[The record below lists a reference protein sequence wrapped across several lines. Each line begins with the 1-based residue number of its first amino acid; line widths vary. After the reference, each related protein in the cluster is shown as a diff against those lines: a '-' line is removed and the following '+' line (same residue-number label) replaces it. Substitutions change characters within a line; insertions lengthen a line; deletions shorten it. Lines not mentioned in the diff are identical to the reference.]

1 MGDDANDR
9 FGRYGSAGPDRL
21 NIADHAYL
29 HSSRRHRRHVRPPAN
44 WSVSLAITLIGSVAL
59 SAVAYFGTITPI
71 SLLAFCFIIGSGMA
85 LFGPAWQSSVNEQ
98 VSAQMLPAAIAL
110 NSISYNIARS
120 FGPAI
125 GGIIVAAAGSVAS
138 FLVNALAYVPLLIV
152 LYLWRRKREPSRLP
166 PERLN
171 RAIVSG
177 VPFLRE
183 PF

>member
-1 MGDDANDR
+1 
-9 FGRYGSAGPDRL
+9 
-21 NIADHAYL
+21 
-29 HSSRRHRRHVRPPAN
+29 
-44 WSVSLAITLIGSVAL
+44 
-59 SAVAYFGTITPI
+59 
-71 SLLAFCFIIGSGMA
+71 MA